1 MFVKWRMTSNPFTIG
16 PDATVPE
23 AIEVM
28 TTHKVRKLPVV
39 EAGRLV
45 GIVSQSDIDRASPSG
60 ATSFSAGEVAYIFGK
75 LKVAKV
81 MTRNPLTI
89 GPDAL
94 LEEAAIVMRDNKI
107 EILPVMDGD
116 RLVGVITESD
126 LLEAFID
133 LNGARDRGTRLAIEA
148 DDQPGVLARL
158 ASITGENFTNITHVL
173 VYRGQLDRS
182 LVLLGVNTLNTDE
195 LERQL
200 NTSGFTVRYRS
211 RTTS

>member
-1 MFVKWRMTSNPFTIG
+1 MTSNPFTIG

-23 AIEVM
+23 AIELM
-28 TTHKVRKLPVV
+28 TTHKVRKLPVLSG
-39 EAGRLV
+39 GRLV
-45 GIVSQSDIDRASPSG
+45 GIVSQSDVDRASPSV
-60 ATSFSAGEVAYIFGK
+60 ATSFSAGEVAYIFSK
-75 LKVAKV
+75 LKVSKV
-81 MTRNPLTI
+81 MTRDPLTI

-94 LEEAAIVMRDNKI
+94 LEEAAVIMRDNKI
-107 EILPVMDGD
+107 EMLPVMDGD

-158 ASITGENFTNITHVL
+158 ATITGANATNITHVL
-173 VYRGQLDRS
+173 VYRSHLDRS
-182 LVLLGVNTLNTDE
+182 LVLLGVNTLNTDD

-200 NTSGFTVRYRS
+200 AASGFTVRYR
-211 RTTS
+211 TTTQ